1 MKEKMIALIEDIL
14 NVPGGTITEDTVI
27 GDVKEWG
34 SLEHVAIIGELEE
47 KLGIIIPLEDTWE
60 ITSVKELLEMGT
72 R

>member
-47 KLGIIIPLEDTWE
+47 KLGIIIPL
-60 ITSVKELLEMGT
+60 
-72 R
+72 